1 MSAQNKL
8 ILASNSPRRQ
18 ELLKD
23 AGFQFDVFTRN
34 IDESIPEKTP
44 IELVAKIISELKNK
58 AYRELLNDEIILT
71 SDTIVVSDDM
81 VLGKPKNKKEAA
93 EMLQKLSGKAHDVIS
108 GVCISSMQKSI
119 IFDDITQVF
128 FKELSTEQ
136 INYYID
142 QYQPFDKAGAYG
154 IQEWIGMIGVEKII
168 GSYYNVMGLPIH
180 KVYDNLKQ
188 EFNIQPH

>member
-18 ELLKD
+18 ELLKN

-71 SDTIVVSDDM
+71 SDTIVVSNDM
-81 VLGKPKNKKEAA
+81 VLGKPENKKEAA

-108 GVCISSMQKSI
+108 GVCISSMQRAI
-119 IFDDITQVF
+119 VFDDVTRVF
-128 FKELSTEQ
+128 FKELSLEQ
-136 INYYID
+136 INHYID
-142 QYQPFDKAGAYG
+142 EYQPFDKAGAYG

-188 EFNIQPH
+188 EFNILPH